1 MDRKTKLF
9 AFAAIIL
16 IFFLGVESFVIFNFQ
31 TQNTKNRAIR
41 VACVGDSI
49 TAGTEYPVDLW
60 QLLGPNYV
68 VGNFGIGG
76 ATVGLG
82 THSSWINET
91 GLGVA
96 KQFQPEI
103 VVITL
108 GTNDANSEYNETSA
122 LFNEDYSLL
131 VNEFQSLGSKP
142 RVFLVLPPP
151 IFDNVANLSRVFF
164 VQNVLPGIRQV
175 AIQNGLHLID
185 VYTPLLDHPEYF
197 ADGVHP
203 DVEGSHKIAEIVYSA
218 LISDIA

>member
-1 MDRKTKLF
+1 MNRNTKLF
-9 AFAAIIL
+9 ALAVIL
-16 IFFLGVESFVIFNFQ
+16 LLFFLGIETFLIVTFQ
-31 TQNTKNRAIR
+31 TQSAKDNAVR

-76 ATVGLG
+76 ATVALG

-91 GLGVA
+91 GFEVA

-108 GTNDANSEYNETSA
+108 GTNDANSDYNETSA
-122 LFNEDYSLL
+122 LFNEDYTLL
-131 VNEFQSLGSKP
+131 ITEFQALVSKP
-142 RVFLVLPPP
+142 KIFLVLPPP
-151 IFDNVANLSRVFF
+151 IFGNDANLSQSLFKQHVI
-164 VQNVLPGIRQV
+164 PSIRQV
-175 AIQNGLHLID
+175 AIQTGLQLVD
-185 VYTPLLDHPEYF
+185 VYTPLIDHPEYF

-203 DVEGSHKIAEIVYSA
+203 DVDGAHKIAEIIYAAV
-218 LISDIA
+218 ISDNT